1 MDDDAIFKALG
12 DPTRRELLDRL
23 FADSGQTLGGLC
35 RDLGATRQGVT
46 KHLNILERAGLVA
59 VRWHGREKRHYL
71 NPVPIQSIAERW
83 IHKFQVRQAS
93 AIAAIKAAL
102 EETS

>member
-23 FADSGQTLGGLC
+23 FSNTGQTLAELC
-35 RDLGATRQGVT
+35 RGLSATRQGVT
-46 KHLNILERAGLVA
+46 KHLKILERAGLVA
-59 VRWHGREKRHYL
+59 VRWQGREKRHYL

-83 IHKFQVRQAS
+83 IHKFQVRRAS
-93 AIAAIKAAL
+93 AIAALKAAL
-102 EETS
+102 EE